1 MADWKKYSQSNPD
14 SDPEVTR
21 TEIDPSS
28 GSTLT
33 WILGGLIAVAA
44 IFAIYFGFRSND
56 YQNRS
61 ANLAAELESTRTN
74 LEGELVDVHSA
85 YDSQLVVNE
94 GLSAEIE
101 TRVAEV
107 EELQNQIASAR
118 KQLATSKANTDEI
131 RSRLAEM
138 EELKAALE
146 TDLANLQMTNDSL
159 NETNTAL
166 AVALDESKTQVA
178 QMSTEIE
185 NLTVENQRLD
195 RRLTLIAPAGFKAE
209 NFRISVE
216 RRNDK
221 LTSKARRADEVVVKF
236 DLDNVPS
243 EKQGQRELYLAVTA
257 LNGNPITVF
266 PVEEVSVPA
275 ANEPLRISAADIEQ
289 VDLSETQTV
298 AMSFKPEKDM
308 EAGEYNIFVYSD
320 AGYLGATGFRLR

>member
-1 MADWKKYSQSNPD
+1 MADWKKYSQGRQE
-14 SDPEVTR
+14 SDPQGESSKV
-21 TEIDPSS
+21 DPSS
-28 GSTLT
+28 SGMLT

-44 IFAIYFGFRSND
+44 VFAIYFGFRSND

-61 ANLAAELESTRTN
+61 ANLKAELESTRTD
-74 LEGELVDVHSA
+74 LEGELVEVRSA
-85 YDSQLVVNE
+85 YDTQLVVNE
-94 GLSAEIE
+94 GLTAEIE
-101 TRVAEV
+101 TKVAEV
-107 EELQNQIASAR
+107 EELQNQITSAR
-118 KQLATSKANTDEI
+118 RQLASSKANTEEI

-146 TDLANLQMTNDSL
+146 TDLAGLQTENDSL

-166 AVALDESKTQVA
+166 AVALDESKMQVE

-185 NLTVENQRLD
+185 NLSAENQRLD
-195 RRLTLIAPAGFKAE
+195 RRLTQIAPAGFKAE

-221 LTSKARRADEVVVKF
+221 LTSKARRADEVVVQF

-243 EKQGQRELYLAVTA
+243 EKQGQRELYLSVTT
-257 LNGNPITVF
+257 LNGNPIAIL
-266 PVEEVSVPA
+266 PVESVSVPA
-275 ANEPLRISAADIEQ
+275 ANEPLQISAADIEQ
-289 VDLSETQTV
+289 IDLSETQTV
-298 AMSFKPEKDM
+298 AMSFKPDRDL

>member
-1 MADWKKYSQSNPD
+1 MADWKKYSQGRQEP
-14 SDPEVTR
+14 DPEVRR
-21 TEIDPSS
+21 TEVNPSS
-28 GSTLT
+28 GSMLT

-61 ANLAAELESTRTN
+61 ANLEAELESTRTD
-74 LEGELVDVHSA
+74 LEGELVEVRSA
-85 YDSQLVVNE
+85 YDTQLVMNE
-94 GLSAEIE
+94 GLTAEIE

-107 EELQNQIASAR
+107 EDLQNQIASAR
-118 KQLATSKANTDEI
+118 RQLATSKANTEEI

-146 TDLANLQMTNDSL
+146 TDLASLQMANDSL
-159 NETNTAL
+159 YETNSSL
-166 AVALDESKTQVA
+166 AVALDESKMQVE

-185 NLTVENQRLD
+185 NLNAENQRLD

-221 LTSKARRADEVVVKF
+221 LTSKARRADEVVVRF
-236 DLDNVPS
+236 DLDNVPA
-243 EKQGQRELYLAVTA
+243 EKQGQRELYLTVTE
-257 LNGNPITVF
+257 LNGNPITIM
-266 PVEEVSVPA
+266 PVEQVSVPA
-275 ANEPLRISAADIEQ
+275 ANEPLQISAADIEQ

-298 AMSFKPEKDM
+298 AMSFRPDRDL

>member
-1 MADWKKYSQSNPD
+1 MADWKKYSHGRQEPD
-14 SDPEVTR
+14 SQVERSEVDPA
-21 TEIDPSS
+21 
-28 GSTLT
+28 STSMMT

-44 IFAIYFGFRSND
+44 IFAVYFGFRSND

-61 ANLAAELESTRTN
+61 ANLEAELETTRTE
-74 LEGELVDVHSA
+74 LEGELVEVRSA
-85 YDSQLVVNE
+85 YDTQMVVNQD
-94 GLSAEIE
+94 LTAEIE

-118 KQLATSKANTDEI
+118 SQLANSKANTEEI
-131 RSRLAEM
+131 KSRLAEM

-146 TDLANLQMTNDSL
+146 TDLASLQMENDSL
-159 NETNTAL
+159 NETNSTL
-166 AVALDESKTQVA
+166 AVALDESKMQVE

-185 NLTVENQRLD
+185 NLTTENQRLD
-195 RRLTLIAPAGFKAE
+195 RRLTQIAPAGFKAE

-221 LTSKARRADEVVVKF
+221 LTSKARRADEVVVQF

-243 EKQGQRELYLAVTA
+243 EKQGQRELYLAVTT
-257 LNGNPITVF
+257 LNGNPITF
-266 PVEEVSVPA
+266 LPAEQVSVPA
-275 ANEPLRISAADIEQ
+275 ANEPLQIKAADIEQ

-298 AMSFKPEKDM
+298 AMSFKPDRDL